1 MKIAVIMNAAAGSI
15 GAEADVRA
23 RAIREAFQAAGVRP
37 EIHRVEPARL
47 AARVREIAAS
57 GVDVVVAAGGDGTV
71 SSIAGA
77 LAGGDVPLAVL
88 PLGTLNHFARD
99 LGMPQDLEEAAAAI
113 VGGEHKRID
122 VGEVN
127 GRVFVNNSSV
137 GLYPE
142 TVMSREQ
149 DRKQTGRSKWH
160 AMAIAAMRV
169 LKRFPL
175 LRACIVLPHRS
186 VVCATPLI
194 FVGNN
199 EYTVNVLQLGQRA
212 QLDAGHLSLYL
223 MRCRGR
229 LYMFWLMVRAIL
241 GRLDA
246 VRDFEAET
254 AQEVIVRLR
263 HRVLRVAVDGEVE
276 PMRSPLHY
284 KIRPGALLVITPRA
298 RAQTN
303 EAESA

>member
-1 MKIAVIMNAAAGSI
+1 MRIAVVMNAAAGSI
-15 GAEADVRA
+15 GAEADERA
-23 RAIREAFQAAGVRP
+23 RAIREAFVAAGVEP
-37 EIHRVEPARL
+37 EIHRVEPQRL

-99 LGMPQDLEEAAAAI
+99 LKMPQDLGDAAAAI
-113 VGGEHKRID
+113 VGGEQKRID

-142 TVMSREQ
+142 TVIQREE
-149 DRKQTGRSKWH
+149 DRKQTGRHKWT

-169 LKRFPL
+169 LRRFPL
-175 LRACIVLPHRS
+175 LAACIALPHRS

-199 EYTVNVLQLGQRA
+199 EYKVNVLQLGEREH
-212 QLDAGHLSLYL
+212 LDRGRLSLYL

-254 AQEVIVRLR
+254 AEEVVVRLR
-263 HRVLRVAVDGEVE
+263 HRVLKVAVDGEVE
-276 PMRSPLHY
+276 SMRSPLRY
-284 KIRPGALLVITPRA
+284 RIRAGALPVIVPRA
-298 RAQTN
+298 A
-303 EAESA
+303 EAAA

>member
-1 MKIAVIMNAAAGSI
+1 MKIAVIMNAASGT
-15 GAEADVRA
+15 GGEDADERE
-23 RAIREAFQAAGVRP
+23 RHIREAFVAAGVEPAIHCIDPADLADTVP
-37 EIHRVEPARL
+37 EIAE
-47 AARVREIAAS
+47 

-71 SSIAGA
+71 SAIAGA

-99 LGMPQDLEEAAAAI
+99 IGMPLDLKEAAAAI
-113 VGGEHKRID
+113 VAGRATRVD

-142 TVMSREQ
+142 TVISRDLE
-149 DRKQTGRSKWH
+149 RKQTGRGKWT
-160 AMAIAAMRV
+160 AMAIAAARV

-175 LRACIVLPHRS
+175 LAACIVMPQRS
-186 VVCATPLI
+186 VVCSTPMI

-199 EYTVNVLQLGQRA
+199 QYTVNVLQLGQRER
-212 QLDAGHLSLYL
+212 LDRGQLSLYM
-223 MRCRGR
+223 MRCKGR
-229 LYMFWLMVRAIL
+229 LYMFWLMVRALL

-254 AQEVIVRLR
+254 TNEVVVRLR
-263 HRVLRVAVDGEVE
+263 HKKLRVAIDGEVAQ
-276 PMRSPLHY
+276 MRSPLHY
-284 KIRPGALLVITPRA
+284 RIRPRALPVIVPAMEGA
-298 RAQTN
+298 
-303 EAESA
+303 

>member
-1 MKIAVIMNAAAGSI
+1 MNAAAGSI
-15 GAEADVRA
+15 RDAADERA
-23 RAIREAFQAAGVRP
+23 RAIREAFAAAGVEP
-37 EIHRVEPARL
+37 EIHRIEPDRL
-47 AARVREIAAS
+47 ATRVREIAAS
-57 GVDVVVAAGGDGTV
+57 VDVVIAAGGDGTV

-99 LGMPQDLEEAAAAI
+99 LGMPEDLAEAAAAI
-113 VGGEHKRID
+113 VGGENKRID

-142 TVMSREQ
+142 TVISRDQ
-149 DRKQTGRSKWH
+149 DRKKSGRSKWT

-175 LRACIVLPHRS
+175 LAACIVLPHRS
-186 VVCATPLI
+186 VVCSTPLI
-194 FVGNN
+194 FIGNN

-212 QLDAGHLSLYL
+212 HLDRGRLSLYF

-246 VRDFEAET
+246 VRDFEVET
-254 AQEVIVRLR
+254 AEEVIVKLR
-263 HRVLRVAVDGEVE
+263 RRVLRVAVDGEVE

-284 KIRPGALLVITPRA
+284 RIRPRALSVIVPRA
-298 RAQTN
+298 QAA
-303 EAESA
+303 EAA